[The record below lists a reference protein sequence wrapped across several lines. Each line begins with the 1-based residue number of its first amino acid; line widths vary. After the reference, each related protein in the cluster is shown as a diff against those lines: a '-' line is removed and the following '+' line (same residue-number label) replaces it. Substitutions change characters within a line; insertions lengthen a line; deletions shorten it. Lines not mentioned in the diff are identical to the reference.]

1 MTIKHGFL
9 FKIILAIAFV
19 ILVMFVT
26 TRGAS
31 QITTQ
36 TGEAVNAEA
45 SFLDMAFFAGDEV
58 RIKASSDDDIFAAG
72 GSIQVDTTTADHLL
86 LAGGEI
92 NIKNVRVDDVIA
104 AGGDLNLRSGLAT
117 DDVLVTGGT
126 VTLHPK
132 FQIAGSAVLS
142 GGEVTINSPIQ
153 KELRVAA
160 SRIFLNS
167 VVDGNVK
174 LMGDVIELGPK
185 ARLGGNLQYRSDN
198 IQISPSAVI
207 TGTKSILPAEEHDD
221 FERWGKGSAAFFAG
235 FAIAAVLGIT
245 LLVVVIALILPGLM
259 NKASLLIKQKPL
271 LSLGVGFLATFVLPF
286 ALFMLFA
293 TIVGAPL
300 AILIAAMLFAFTPV
314 GVAAS
319 AYFIGMQGRQ
329 IIKKPADDAPPPAM
343 GARLIWSAFA
353 IVLILLLGIIPIVG
367 GLIWLLILM
376 FGMGAILMQGG
387 LALARDSQ

>member
-1 MTIKHGFL
+1 MAIKHRFL
-9 FKIILAIAFV
+9 FKVTMALAFI

-26 TRGAS
+26 TRVAS

-36 TGEAVNAEA
+36 TGDAVNAEA

-72 GSIQVDTTTADHLL
+72 GNIQVDATTADHLI

-92 NIKNVRVDDVIA
+92 GIKDIKVDDIIA
-104 AGGDLNLRSGLAT
+104 AGGELNLRSGLVT
-117 DDVLVTGGT
+117 DDVMATGGK
-126 VTLHPK
+126 VTLHPQ
-132 FQIAGSAVLS
+132 FQIAGSAVVS

-160 SRIFLNS
+160 SRIVLNS
-167 VVDGNVK
+167 AVDGNVK
-174 LMGDVIELGPK
+174 LMGDIIELGPK
-185 ARLGGNLQYRSDN
+185 ARLGGNLQYRGEN

-207 TGTKSILPAEEHDD
+207 AGTKSILPAGEHDD

-245 LLVVVIALILPGLM
+245 LLVVVIALVLPGLM
-259 NKASLLIKQKPL
+259 NKSSVLIKQKPL
-271 LSLGVGFLATFVLPF
+271 LALGVGALATFVVPF
-286 ALFMLFA
+286 ALLMLFV

-329 IIKKPADDAPPPAM
+329 IIKKPADDAPPPAI
-343 GARLIWSAFA
+343 GARLIWSAIA
-353 IVLILLLGIIPIVG
+353 IVLILLLGMIPIVG
-367 GLIWLLILM
+367 GLIWLLMLI
-376 FGMGAILMQGG
+376 FGMGAILVQGG
-387 LALARDSQ
+387 LALARESQ

>member
-72 GSIQVDTTTADHLL
+72 GSIQVDTTTADHLV

-92 NIKNVRVDDVIA
+92 NIKDIKVDDVIM
-104 AGGDLNLRSGLAT
+104 AGGDLNLRSGSTT
-117 DDVLVTGGT
+117 DDVLASGGT

-132 FQIAGSAVLS
+132 FQIAGSAVVS
-142 GGEVTINSPIQ
+142 GGEVIINAPIQ

-160 SRIFLNS
+160 NRIVLNS
-167 VVDGNVK
+167 AVGGNVK
-174 LMGDVIELGPK
+174 LMGDSITVGPK
-185 ARLGGNLQYRSDN
+185 ARLGGNLQYRGEN
-198 IQISPSAVI
+198 IQISPSAVV
-207 TGTKSILPAEEHDD
+207 TGTRSILPAEEHDD
-221 FERWGKGSAAFFAG
+221 FERWGKGSAAFFAV
-235 FAIAAVLGIT
+235 FAIAAMLGIM

-259 NKASLLIKQKPL
+259 NKASLLIKQRPL
-271 LSLGVGFLATFVLPF
+271 LSLGVGFLAMFVLPF
-286 ALFMLFA
+286 ALFLLFA

-300 AILIAAMLFAFTPV
+300 ALLIAVMLLAFTPI
-314 GVAAS
+314 GIAAS

-329 IIKKPADDAPPPAM
+329 IIKKPSDDAPPPTI
-343 GARLIWSAFA
+343 GARLIWPA
-353 IVLILLLGIIPIVG
+353 IAIALILLLGMIPYAG

-376 FGMGAILMQGG
+376 FGMGAILVQGG